1 MTQSV
6 DYRTCRSCGQVI
18 QKRTAL
24 IHKFPQLF
32 KLSEPQP
39 DPYKWATADSA
50 ELTTCGTQEP
60 SPAHDPAAPA
70 ECVRDD
76 DNGQCVNYAA
86 EYPGGPNLHAC
97 RDRTGARL
105 AGDRVTGAR
114 PAPARRA
121 H

>member
-6 DYRTCRSCGQVI
+6 DYRTCRSCGKVI

-39 DPYKWATADSA
+39 DPYQWATADSA
-50 ELTTCGTQEP
+50 EVISCGTQPP
-60 SPAHDPAAPA
+60 SPAHEPAPPA
-70 ECVRDD
+70 ECVMDD
-76 DNGQCVNYAA
+76 DSGQCVNYAA

-97 RDRTGARL
+97 HDR
-105 AGDRVTGAR
+105 AGDRLANGR
-114 PAPARRA
+114 PASARRA
-121 H
+121 R

>member
-18 QKRTAL
+18 QKPTAL

-39 DPYKWATADSA
+39 DPYKWTTADSA
-50 ELTTCGTQEP
+50 ELTTCGTREP
-60 SPAHDPAAPA
+60 AAAHDPVAPT
-70 ECVRDD
+70 ECVT
-76 DNGQCVNYAA
+76 DNDSGQCVNYAA

-97 RDRTGARL
+97 RDRAAAGKGAGR
-105 AGDRVTGAR
+105 R
-114 PAPARRA
+114 PAVRPARA
-121 H
+121 KLPP